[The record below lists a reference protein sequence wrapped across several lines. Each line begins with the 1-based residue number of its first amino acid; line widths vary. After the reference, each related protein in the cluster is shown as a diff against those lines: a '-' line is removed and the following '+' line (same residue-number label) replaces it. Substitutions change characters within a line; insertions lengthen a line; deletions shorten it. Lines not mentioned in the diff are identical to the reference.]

1 MKRALLVAPAL
12 GVAVALAITTPSAV
26 AANLCVGP
34 HHPCFA
40 TLAAAVKAAR
50 RGDTIKLGP
59 GTFTGGV
66 TIPVSINIA
75 GAGSGR
81 TRIRGG
87 GPVLTI
93 GTVDSVHEPTVSI
106 SRVTITGGRTKGDG
120 TKAVGGGIFIPAGG
134 GGNGPGANVTITDSV
149 ISGNDVE
156 PTVAAPLGPPCPGGK
171 TCPYA
176 GAYGGGIDNSGT
188 LKLERTTIRGNQVGG
203 PVASDADGAGIDSD
217 AGSVTLVDCLV
228 TSNRAT
234 AVAPNGR
241 FADSGGIFA
250 EGGTLT
256 ITGSSVRNNSA
267 TLHAAMPN
275 SVETGAVA
283 GGIHIADHARGSITD
298 STVSGN
304 SVTMTNS
311 VGDAN
316 AASGGVHADASLVLS
331 NDTITNNSVTASAL
345 GHAGGNA
352 SDDSGAGEWAGKLT
366 YLGSSAHCKRW

>member
-1 MKRALLVAPAL
+1 M
-12 GVAVALAITTPSAV
+12 LA
-26 AANLCVGP
+26 
-34 HHPCFA
+34 
-40 TLAAAVKAAR
+40 
-50 RGDTIKLGP
+50 
-59 GTFTGGV
+59 
-66 TIPVSINIA
+66 
-75 GAGSGR
+75 
-81 TRIRGG
+81 
-87 GPVLTI
+87 I

-106 SRVTITGGRTKGDG
+106 SGVTITGGRTKGEG
-120 TKAVGGGIFIPAGG
+120 GKAHGGGILIPAGG

-203 PVASDADGAGIDSD
+203 PVASDADGAGIDSH

>member
-12 GVAVALAITTPSAV
+12 GLAVALAITTSSAV

-59 GTFTGGV
+59 GTFPGGV

-81 TRIRGG
+81 TRIHGG

-106 SRVTITGGRTKGDG
+106 SGVTITGGRTKGEG
-120 TKAVGGGIFIPAGG
+120 GKAHGGGILIPAGG
-134 GGNGPGANVTITDSV
+134 GGNGPGATVTVSDSV
-149 ISGNDVE
+149 ISGNDAE
-156 PTVAAPLGPPCPGGK
+156 PTVAVPSGLPCPGGK
-171 TCPYA
+171 ICPYA

-188 LKLERTTIRGNQVGG
+188 LKLERTTVRGNEVGG
-203 PVASDADGAGIDSD
+203 PVASD